1 MHCNSVSLPTT
12 EEYKSR
18 TKQQEELLFHW
29 PKHQQNY
36 YAFDLTSTFLCIM
49 SLPSP
54 APSPNT
60 DQGTIRAEVESQ
72 LLKLAQD
79 LYEMEVCAGEVNPGM
94 EDKVPE
100 YL

>member
-1 MHCNSVSLPTT
+1 
-12 EEYKSR
+12 
-18 TKQQEELLFHW
+18 
-29 PKHQQNY
+29 
-36 YAFDLTSTFLCIM
+36 M

-60 DQGTIRAEVESQ
+60 DQGTVRNEVENQ

-79 LYEMEVCAGEVNPGM
+79 LYEMEVCAGEVNQGM